1 MRLFDYRQSS
11 EADKNQWLNT
21 FKITTGLKYFGGKSQ
36 IGKDLMHRIC
46 NMAERMDMDG
56 KRANIFID
64 GFTGGGKIG
73 LSIPEGWFDNI
84 VMNDL
89 NYGIVSYYKCCKD
102 YPKEL
107 FKMIK
112 LLGSIMNKDIYNFCA
127 FHRSN
132 NGIVSE
138 KRDAKELIYL
148 IEKNLNN
155 GKKVDDDSEYLTKEE
170 KENELKGIEE
180 LIENKTKKQRKR
192 YKIAVENI
200 NNLSDEKVEEL
211 VSGAMTYWVTQLEF
225 IGMTDPY
232 EVSYVANSKD
242 NMTFNASGENEKER
256 INRAIIHAN
265 KQIRKVHDKLNDNN
279 IIIENLDYRE
289 LIKKY
294 NGKPYYDI
302 FMMSPEYYEYK
313 IKDALKNLASIQ
325 SEESC
330 GYLCEE
336 EEDGIALILEYFEKN
351 IISCEAQEF
360 FNELL
365 ESLENNMG
373 VTIEEIVESV
383 QKVMCHYYEVLTDDI
398 KMVISYENHKNSHLH
413 QNEILANQNKLWYF
427 DPPYHPA
434 TLYAGMEAPYEDKFS
449 WGMANEMVKIL
460 HNDDTDTYGE
470 LEYFIKSDYDPKMQY
485 NLYSKQLADAE
496 DKFKRRL
503 LDKKELENDPDII
516 ELKRRIDNDEDISKK
531 EMNDVISKAEDGG
544 NLKKQLISLMT
555 YIIRM
560 KRQVSFAEAAYH
572 DFDVLEE
579 NTERTD
585 DEGKVI
591 PANKINPVYYKLKL
605 GEYSKGVAEDTVGS
619 TKGVEYVWCR
629 GNYLPEDDN
638 LI

>member
-73 LSIPEGWFDNI
+73 LSIPEGWFDTI

-138 KRDAKELIYL
+138 KRDAKELINL

-155 GKKVDDDSEYLTKEE
+155 GKKIDDDSEYLTKEE

-242 NMTFNASGENEKER
+242 NMTFNASGENEKDR

-313 IKDALKNLASIQ
+313 IKDALKNLALIQ
-325 SEESC
+325 NEESC
-330 GYLCEE
+330 VYLCEE
-336 EEDGIALILEYFEKN
+336 EEDGITLILEHFEKN
-351 IISCEAQEF
+351 IISCEAQAF
-360 FNELL
+360 FNKLL

-383 QKVMCHYYEVLTDDI
+383 QEVMCHYYEVLTDDK
-398 KMVISYENHKNSHLH
+398 KMVISYENHKNSHLY

-544 NLKKQLISLMT
+544 NFKKQLISLMT

-572 DFDVLEE
+572 DFDMLEE

-585 DEGKVI
+585 EEGKVI

-605 GEYSKGVAEDTVGS
+605 GEYDKGIREDTVGS